1 MESIRMA
8 VQPIARPRP
17 DKDMRRMLR
26 EAVAAYGLDTRRL
39 NEIVRLGGQIR
50 QALNDPNPPPEIA
63 ALLDIL
69 QALITPGER
78 LQIKS
83 PRDIGP
89 LLMIQMGHLDQ
100 EHLKV
105 ICLNTKN
112 YVTLITTV
120 YIGNVNTSIV
130 RAAEIFRPAIATNS
144 LAVLIAHNH
153 PSGDVQPSPEDT
165 ALTFEL
171 CAAGKQLDIELIDH
185 LIVCQNKFLSMREH
199 GLGFGK

>member
-1 MESIRMA
+1 
-8 VQPIARPRP
+8 
-17 DKDMRRMLR
+17 MRKMLR

-39 NEIVRLGGQIR
+39 NEIVRLGGQVR

-89 LLMIQMGHLDQ
+89 LLMVQMGHLDQ

-112 YVTLITTV
+112 YVALITTV
-120 YIGNVNTSIV
+120 YVGNVNTSIV
-130 RAAEIFRPAIATNS
+130 RAAEIFRPAIATN
-144 LAVLIAHNH
+144 APTILIAHNH
-153 PSGDVQPSPEDT
+153 PSNDAQPSPEDVL
-165 ALTFEL
+165 LTREL
-171 CAAGKQLDIELIDH
+171 CAAGRQLDIELIDH
-185 LIVCQNKFLSMREH
+185 LIVCQDKFLSMRER
-199 GLGFGK
+199 GLGFSK